1 MDFAKAFDKVSHW
14 RLAIKMRNYG
24 ITGPVNQWIVNFLAQ
39 RSQRVVC
46 KGEHSDW
53 APVLSG
59 VPQGSVI
66 GPLLFLIYINDLP
79 DKVRATVRLFADDT
93 IMYMTLTCPQDA
105 TSLQEDLNRL
115 AVWEE
120 KWQMKFHPKKCS
132 VLRITRSQSPQ
143 IHNYL
148 LHGHILKTETDSKYL
163 GVTINNQ
170 LSWNNHIDIMCNKA
184 NNSIAFLR
192 RNLQIS
198 QRHIKANAYT
208 TLVRPQVEYTAVVW
222 DPYTQENQKKIE
234 MVQRRAAR
242 YVCNTYSREA
252 SVTTMLQELGW
263 RSLLQRRADIR
274 LVFLYKCI
282 NGLVAVDLSKDL
294 NQQARTSRHRNSSS
308 YIVPCDKR
316 DYIQQSFLPHTL
328 FQWNLLT
335 ESVVTSPSLDTF
347 KKLVSMIDHP
357 NPPQPS

>member
-1 MDFAKAFDKVSHW
+1 
-14 RLAIKMRNYG
+14 
-24 ITGPVNQWIVNFLAQ
+24 
-39 RSQRVVC
+39 
-46 KGEHSDW
+46 
-53 APVLSG
+53 
-59 VPQGSVI
+59 
-66 GPLLFLIYINDLP
+66 
-79 DKVRATVRLFADDT
+79 
-93 IMYMTLTCPQDA
+93 
-105 TSLQEDLNRL
+105 
-115 AVWEE
+115 
-120 KWQMKFHPKKCS
+120 MKFHPKKCS

-208 TLVRPQVEYTAVVW
+208 TLVRPQVEYAAVVW